1 MNTKLA
7 LAGLLDEPLVVV
19 DVGCRWGVS
28 PVWTSLGDRCV
39 LIGFDPDADECDRL
53 NARIGPNVSAR
64 FVPVGL
70 GPEPGLTTLY
80 MTKDPGGYSVYP
92 SSADAVEHHPG
103 LEGGRV
109 EQTMVVDVT
118 TLDEWARREAVAQI
132 DVIKLDTQGS
142 ELGILQGAARMLA
155 GVRAVEVEVQ
165 FNELYEDVPMFGD
178 VDRFLRE
185 HGFVLWR
192 LKNLAHY
199 AQYGAPTDWRTRDV
213 AHFDEVRSPFST
225 GSGQLYW
232 ADAFFVKRDMA
243 RPDPEAG
250 WRGLVRD
257 ACIASALGFY
267 DLVVLAVDA
276 ARKTGPS
283 DELSRLYDAL
293 SVELNA
299 TRGLHLQ
306 HGDGEVLQGTLKF
319 DIGQP
324 HLEGWGW
331 GEPQLHP
338 SGSLRWT
345 GPSRDAF
352 VDVPAVVPP
361 GTRVELMVIA
371 GMSDAILENLVV
383 ELNGVAVPVTS
394 SPHEHGL
401 LYSGIVPSAYE
412 STRRFTRLVIRTVET
427 VPWNVVHPD
436 SAEDVELGVAVAWV
450 RFVAPE
456 RR

>member
-1 MNTKLA
+1 
-7 LAGLLDEPLVVV
+7 
-19 DVGCRWGVS
+19 
-28 PVWTSLGDRCV
+28 
-39 LIGFDPDADECDRL
+39 CDRL
-53 NARIGPNVSAR
+53 NAGIGPNGGAR

-70 GPEPGLTTLY
+70 GAAPGLATLY

-103 LEGGRV
+103 IEGGRV
-109 EQTMVVDVT
+109 EGTMVVEVT
-118 TLDEWARREAVAQI
+118 TLDEWAGREGVSRI

-165 FNELYEDVPMFGD
+165 FNELYEDVPLFGD
-178 VDRFLRE
+178 VDRFLRR

-192 LKNLAHY
+192 LKNLSHY
-199 AQYGAPTDWRTRDV
+199 AQYGVPTGWRTPDV
-213 AHFDEVRSPFST
+213 ANFDEVRSVFST

-232 ADAFFVKRDMA
+232 ADAFFVKREVA

-250 WRGLVRD
+250 WRQLVRD
-257 ACIASALGFY
+257 ACVASALGFY

-283 DELSRLYDAL
+283 DELTRIHDAL
-293 SVELNA
+293 AVELNPTGA
-299 TRGLHLQ
+299 LRAQTGT
-306 HGDGEVLQGTLKF
+306 GEVLQGTLKF
-319 DIGQP
+319 DMGQP

-331 GEPQLHP
+331 GVPQLHP

-352 VDVPAVVPP
+352 VDLPVVVAP
-361 GTRVELMVIA
+361 GTRLEVLVIA
-371 GMSDAILENLVV
+371 GMSDTILDNLAV

-401 LYSGIVPSAYE
+401 LYSGVVPPGYR
-412 STRRFTRLVIRTVET
+412 STRRFTRMVIRTVET

-436 SAEDVELGVAVAWV
+436 SDEDVELGVAVAWV
-450 RFVAPE
+450 RLVAPE
-456 RR
+456 SR